1 MKYFFV
7 FLLVSFQ
14 LFASE
19 KKVEFDLKEEE
30 LCIKERRKMGC
41 KEESP
46 MNFKCELAQQAKLSK
61 GCLEI
66 HQGKK

>member
-1 MKYFFV
+1 MRYFFL

-14 LFASE
+14 VFASE
-19 KKVEFDLKEEE
+19 KKVEFDQKEEE
-30 LCIKERRKMGC
+30 LCVKERIKIGC

-46 MNFKCELAQQAKLSK
+46 MNFKCDLPKQAKLSK

-66 HQGKK
+66 HLGKK